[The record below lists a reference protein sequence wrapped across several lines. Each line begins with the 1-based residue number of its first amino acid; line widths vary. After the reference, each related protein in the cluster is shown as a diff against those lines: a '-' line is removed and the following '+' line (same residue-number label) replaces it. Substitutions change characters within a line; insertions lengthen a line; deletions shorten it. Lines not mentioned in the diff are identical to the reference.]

1 MVHMSCDKM
10 HLHRRICPQQEGR
23 ECRMRWAHR
32 QTHRSNAWSRGQPG
46 PEVPRGARLSGHM
59 AVQTGKPAFQTA
71 QQVGRSL
78 RQVASQD
85 VPTPPAPAPGS
96 AVGKPPSPSSPLG
109 PQARGLGGG
118 SGRQY
123 LPSTASCSQMERASG
138 APAHPDPQSPVR
150 PQWGRL
156 VGAERGPGKGGA
168 GSRGQVPWPA
178 LPNAT
183 KAAPGAASF
192 MLTVSIR
199 APGASLRC

>member
-1 MVHMSCDKM
+1 MQDEVGSQADPPLKCMELRTARPRSAQRSPDE
-10 HLHRRICPQQEGR
+10 R
-23 ECRMRWAHR
+23 AHGCANR
-32 QTHRSNAWSRGQPG
+32 QTSIPNCSAGGEVTAPG
-46 PEVPRGARLSGHM
+46 GVPRCA
-59 AVQTGKPAFQTA
+59 P
-71 QQVGRSL
+71 
-78 RQVASQD
+78 
-85 VPTPPAPAPGS
+85 PAPGS
-96 AVGKPPSPSSPLG
+96 AVGKPPSPSSPLA

-118 SGRQY
+118 SGRQS

-138 APAHPDPQSPVR
+138 APAHPDPQPPVR
-150 PQWGRL
+150 RQWGRL
-156 VGAERGPGKGGA
+156 AGAERGPGEGGA